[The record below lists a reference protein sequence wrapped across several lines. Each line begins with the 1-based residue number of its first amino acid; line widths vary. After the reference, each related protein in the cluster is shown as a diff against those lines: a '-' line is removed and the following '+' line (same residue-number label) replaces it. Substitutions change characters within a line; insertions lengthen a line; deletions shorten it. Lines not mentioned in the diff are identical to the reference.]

1 MLDAIQIFATMLYF
15 LFFRAVPY
23 GVRLV
28 FLG

>member
-1 MLDAIQIFATMLYF
+1 MLDAVQIFGTL
-15 LFFRAVPY
+15 LLCLFRAVPY